1 MENVVCDE
9 LKREMQEC
17 ITNNDGIHQ
26 CKELIENFEKI
37 CKKEEEV
44 VEETEEEIEE
54 KKNKATIQDEITKLL
69 LE

>member
-9 LKREMQEC
+9 LKREMQKC
-17 ITNNDGIHQ
+17 VTNNDGTHL

-37 CKKEEEV
+37 CKKEEET
-44 VEETEEEIEE
+44 VEEKDTV
-54 KKNKATIQDEITKLL
+54 QDEIVKIL

>member
-37 CKKEEEV
+37 CKKEEEETVEV
-44 VEETEEEIEE
+44 VEED
-54 KKNKATIQDEITKLL
+54 KATIQDEITKLL

>member
-9 LKREMQEC
+9 FKREMQKC
-17 ITNNDGIHQ
+17 VTNNDGTHL

-37 CKKEEEV
+37 CKKEEET
-44 VEETEEEIEE
+44 VEETVEE
-54 KKNKATIQDEITKLL
+54 KDTVQDEIVKIL